1 MPSGVY
7 KRTEEH
13 KRKMSLAQ
21 KERYKDEKER
31 EKTSLAMKGRNLS
44 EEHRKNI
51 SERMKREWKEGKR
64 KPLMLGNHHSEETRR
79 KISQSQIGKKLSKET
94 RKKISEAF
102 KGPRHPLWGKRHTEE
117 TKNKM
122 RDTKINQYRNNSELI
137 IRISNSV
144 KKLWQDPEY
153 RKEHTGPNHH
163 WWKGGITKREE
174 TLAHALRVELRNW
187 AKKVLERGNY
197 TCQRCG
203 IRSEEKRIMQ
213 VHHIK
218 SVLEYPSL
226 VLDIANGITLCKNC
240 HRKTESYGRKLRKQ
254 IVETSDVIRRY

>member
-1 MPSGVY
+1 MTPPKRYMPWNKGKIGIYS
-7 KRTEEH
+7 EEYRKKISAGLKG
-13 KRKMSLAQ
+13 KRKPP
-21 KERYKDEKER
+21 R
-31 EKTSLAMKGRNLS
+31 S
-44 EEHRKNI
+44 EEHRKNLSKALKGHEVSEETRKKI
-51 SERMKREWKEGKR
+51 SQAQIGREI
-64 KPLMLGNHHSEETRR
+64 SEETRR
-79 KISQSQIGKKLSKET
+79 KL
-94 RKKISEAF
+94 SEAK
-102 KGPRHPLWGKRHTEE
+102 KGSKHPLWGKRHTEE

-144 KKLWQDPEY
+144 KKLWRDSEY
-153 RKEHTGPNHH
+153 HKKHTGPNHH

-174 TLAHALRVELRNW
+174 TLAHALRAELRNW
-187 AKKVLERGNY
+187 AKEVLERNNY

-203 IRSEEKRIMQ
+203 IRSEGKRVMQ

-240 HRKTESYGRKLRKQ
+240 HRNTESYGRKLKN
-254 IVETSDVIRRY
+254 IIYESNK